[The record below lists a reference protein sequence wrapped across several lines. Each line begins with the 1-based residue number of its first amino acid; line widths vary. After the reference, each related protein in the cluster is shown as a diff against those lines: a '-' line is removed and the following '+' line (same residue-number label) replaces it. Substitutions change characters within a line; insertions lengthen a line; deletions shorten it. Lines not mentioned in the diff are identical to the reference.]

1 MKITRNKFAK
11 NLSTKIVMAKTI
23 TNETPAVNMIGKGT
37 SIKGDVRSDGD
48 FRIDGN
54 LNGSIQSN
62 GKIVV
67 GTSGTIEGEINC
79 QNADISGVVKA
90 TIKVKELLSL
100 KATCKV
106 NGDIHTNK
114 LAIEPGAK
122 FSGTCNMG
130 DDTELA
136 PKPETKYGSVK
147 EKEKILG

>member
-1 MKITRNKFAK
+1 
-11 NLSTKIVMAKTI
+11 MAKTI
-23 TNETPAVNMIGKGT
+23 TNETPTVNVIGKGT
-37 SIKGDVRSDGD
+37 SMKGDVRSDGD

-54 LNGSIQSN
+54 LNGSIHST

-67 GTSGTIEGEINC
+67 GNTGSIEGEINC

-114 LAIEPGAK
+114 LAIEPGAV
-122 FSGTCNMG
+122 FTGTCNMG
-130 DDTELA
+130 TESEVA
-136 PKPETKYGSVK
+136 PRPETKYGSVK
-147 EKEKILG
+147 EKEKVLG

>member
-1 MKITRNKFAK
+1 
-11 NLSTKIVMAKTI
+11 MAKTI
-23 TNETPAVNMIGKGT
+23 TNETPTVNMIGKGT
-37 SIKGDVRSDGD
+37 SIKGDVKSDGD

-54 LNGSIQSN
+54 LNGSITST

-67 GTSGTIEGEINC
+67 GNTGSIDGQITC

-106 NGDIHTNK
+106 NGDVHTNK
-114 LAIEPGAK
+114 LAIEPGAI
-122 FSGTCNMG
+122 FTGTCNMG
-130 DDTELA
+130 DDAELS
-136 PKPETKYGSVK
+136 PVPDTKYGSTK